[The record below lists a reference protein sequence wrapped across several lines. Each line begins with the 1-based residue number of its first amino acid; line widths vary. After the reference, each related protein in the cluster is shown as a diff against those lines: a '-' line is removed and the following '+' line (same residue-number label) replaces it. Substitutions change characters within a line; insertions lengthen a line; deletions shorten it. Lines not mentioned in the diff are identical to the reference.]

1 MRIGRVLQVLDN
13 FENNTVFTGHS
24 LGGGL
29 ASAASVVSGFRADT
43 FNAAGL
49 LRSTLQR
56 TSLGNPYPGNP
67 IELARYDNASELI
80 DAYYLDWDILSTV
93 QDSIWSLQD
102 AIGYRQIMDG
112 PLDFQIIV
120 SPVNIAGQ
128 LIDGLASGSGWL
140 SVFTSLGAT
149 GVLMG
154 KCHTTYYYHY
164 GLMVDETTGW
174 DIYGYDNF

>member
-56 TSLGNPYPGNP
+56 TSH
-67 IELARYDNASELI
+67 DNASELI